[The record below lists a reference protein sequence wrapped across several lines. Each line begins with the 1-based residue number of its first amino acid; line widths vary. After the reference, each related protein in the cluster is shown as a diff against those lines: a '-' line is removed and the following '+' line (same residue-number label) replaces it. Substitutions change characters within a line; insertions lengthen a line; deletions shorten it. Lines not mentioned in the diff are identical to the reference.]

1 MRNKLVIL
9 AALALAGFMLILLLA
24 DRGSVPRKVRAQR
37 VQGVNIVRDVSFT
50 MKTTNTPVAAPTN
63 SKR

>member
-1 MRNKLVIL
+1 MRNKMVIL
-9 AALALAGFMLILLLA
+9 AALAMAGFMLILLLA
-24 DRGSVPRKVRAQR
+24 DRRNMSPKQRAQR
-37 VQGVNIVRDVSFT
+37 VQGVNVVRDVSFT

>member
-1 MRNKLVIL
+1 MRNKMVIL
-9 AALALAGFMLILLLA
+9 AALAMAGFMLILLLA
-24 DRGSVPRKVRAQR
+24 DRGNMSPKQRAQR
-37 VQGVNIVRDVSFT
+37 VQGVNVVRDVSFT